1 MSGPK
6 VLIHWPIFY
15 FRIKK
20 VIKAFNPVEKGLM
33 VVYHSRYLVIP
44 WGPQVIMFINI
55 IVHRIEIRRNDH
67 IMNKVIIYL
76 INNINYKVTQ
86 F

>member
-20 VIKAFNPVEKGLM
+20 VIKAFNPAEKGLM
-33 VVYHSRYLVIP
+33 VVYQYIKLHPARLDITR
-44 WGPQVIMFINI
+44 G
-55 IVHRIEIRRNDH
+55 
-67 IMNKVIIYL
+67 
-76 INNINYKVTQ
+76 
-86 F
+86 